1 MPSGARTQSIK
12 GDNNRQYLDESVNYY
27 IGHSSLPQKTIIH
40 DLLVMVHKLGDGADS
55 ESDAYDLT
63 PPAQVEEKLRHN
75 NVLRFRKILLG
86 TAIASYRM
94 EEVIS
99 DFSKSEQLVKTVS
112 NLYQRVAI
120 DLAFVPGAL
129 EVEGSVITNGDTVL
143 SEMESR
149 IKERLVTDPDF
160 RAGNYYSEYVDEFVL
175 SLIYYCLERCK
186 VLERPRE
193 NDSAS

>member
-1 MPSGARTQSIK
+1 MPSAARTQSIK
-12 GDNNRQYLDESVNYY
+12 GDNNRQHFDESVNYF
-27 IGHSSLPQKTIIH
+27 IGKSSLPQKTIIH
-40 DLLVMVHKLGDGADS
+40 DLLVMVHKLGDGDDS

-63 PPAQVEEKLRHN
+63 PPSQVEEKLRHN

-129 EVEGSVITNGDTVL
+129 ETEGAVIINGDIVL

-149 IKERLVTDPDF
+149 IKERLIADPDF
-160 RAGNYYSEYVDEFVL
+160 RAGNYYSEYVDDFVL

-186 VLERPRE
+186 VLERPQE